1 MLTLE
6 TISAAYPPHLRPFRR
21 HMLREYLQYKILQAI
36 FNSPLA
42 SKLSFIGG
50 TALRIVHGN
59 TRFSEDLDFDNFD
72 LTPAE
77 FDHLSQLVKKALERE
92 GYEIETRNVYKKAFR
107 CYIRFPK
114 LLFAAG
120 LTPIEAE
127 KILIQIDTL
136 GHGFQ
141 YRPERVIL
149 NQFDVFTE
157 IFVTPADI
165 LLSQKIHAAMTRKRP
180 KGRDFF
186 DITFL
191 LGKTRPNYP
200 YLKLKLNISGSQSLK
215 RRLVA
220 FCRQLDFKA
229 LSTEVQ
235 PFLFTPG
242 DSRRVTAFFQ
252 FIQIAKL

>member
-6 TISAAYPPHLRPFRR
+6 TITAAYPPHLRPFRR

-72 LTPAE
+72 LNPAE
-77 FDHLSQLVKKALERE
+77 FDRLSQLVKKALERE
-92 GYEIETRNVYKKAFR
+92 GYEVETRNVYKQAFR

-120 LTPIEAE
+120 LTPIEQE
-127 KILIQIDTL
+127 KILIQLDTF
-136 GHGFQ
+136 GHGFK
-141 YRPERVIL
+141 YRPQRVIL

-165 LLSQKIHAAMTRKRP
+165 LLSQKIYAAMTRTRP

-191 LGKTRPNYP
+191 LGKIKPNYP
-200 YLKLKLNISGSQSLK
+200 YLQLKLDIADSRELK
-215 RRLVA
+215 QRLVT
-220 FCRQLDFKA
+220 FCRQLDFKQ
-229 LSTEVQ
+229 LSQEVQ

-242 DSRRVTAFFQ
+242 DSQRVTAFSE
-252 FIQIAKL
+252 FIQAAKL

>member
-6 TISAAYPPHLRPFRR
+6 TIAAAYPPHLRPFRR
-21 HMLREYLQYKILQAI
+21 HILREYLQYKILQAI

-72 LTPAE
+72 LTPAK
-77 FDHLSQLVKKALERE
+77 FDHLSGLVKRSLERE
-92 GYEIETRNVYKKAFR
+92 GYAVETRNVYKKAFR

-120 LTPIEAE
+120 LTPIEQE
-127 KILIQIDTL
+127 KILIQLDTF
-136 GHGFQ
+136 GHGFK
-141 YRPERVIL
+141 YRPQRVIL

-157 IFVTPADI
+157 ILVTPVDI
-165 LLSQKIHAAMTRKRP
+165 LLSQKIYAAMTRKRP

-186 DITFL
+186 DISFL

-200 YLKLKLNISGSQSLK
+200 YLKLKLDISDPQSLK

-229 LSTEVQ
+229 LSAEVQ
-235 PFLFTPG
+235 PFLFTPS
-242 DSRRVTAFFQ
+242 DSRRVITFPQ
-252 FIQIAKL
+252 FIKSAAL

>member
-1 MLTLE
+1 MLTLD
-6 TISAAYPPHLRPFRR
+6 TIAAAYPPHLQPFRR

-50 TALRIVHGN
+50 TALRIVHEN

-92 GYEIETRNVYKKAFR
+92 GYEVETRNVYKKAFR

-114 LLFAAG
+114 LLFATG
-120 LTPIEAE
+120 LTPIEQE
-127 KILIQIDTL
+127 KILIQLDTF
-136 GHGFQ
+136 GHGFKYQ
-141 YRPERVIL
+141 PQRVIL
-149 NQFDVFTE
+149 NRFDVFTE

-165 LLSQKIHAAMTRKRP
+165 LLSQKIHAAMTRTRP

-200 YLKLKLNISGSQSLK
+200 YLKSKLDISDPQSLK

-220 FCRQLDFKA
+220 FCHQLDFKQLA
-229 LSTEVQ
+229 QEVQ
-235 PFLFTPG
+235 PFLFIPN
-242 DSRRVTAFFQ
+242 DSQRVTAFPQ
-252 FIQIAKL
+252 FIKSAAL